1 MKPLLILLLVI
12 FYFSGQAQND
22 ALFSKATDA
31 YNASDYNTAIE
42 NYLTIIETGQH
53 SSELYFN
60 LGNSYYKLN
69 QIAPSIYYYE
79 KALLLKPND
88 AEIINNLGYAQ
99 NMTLDAIEL
108 MPETGLSK
116 IYNDI
121 TSQLSFDQ
129 WGYAAVIFVI
139 LFVLLYIAFYYL
151 ENATQKRIAFITS
164 LLSLVLAVVSVI
176 FAFLQYRDFQA
187 DKPAIVFDN
196 EIKVT
201 SEPNKNSQ
209 TVFTLHEGTKLN
221 VLEELNGY
229 KKIRIAD
236 GQTGWLTTESIKM
249 LKDF

>member
-1 MKPLLILLLVI
+1 MKPLLIFLLVI
-12 FYFSGQAQND
+12 INFSGQAQND
-22 ALFSKATDA
+22 ALFSNATDA

-164 LLSLVLAVVSVI
+164 LLSLILAVVSVV
-176 FAFLQYRDFQA
+176 FAFLQYSDFQA

-221 VLEELNGY
+221 VLEELKGY
-229 KKIRIAD
+229 KKIRIVD
-236 GQTGWLTTESIKM
+236 GQTGWLTSESIKM